1 MSTATVNRPMEQA
14 FALWE
19 KKSDKGTN
27 YLSGQ
32 DGVVAFYNNR
42 KKSLRDPDIIVYQNI
57 NENQRITLC
66 HLWANTSSKGGK
78 YLTGSIDG
86 RKVVGFFNEK
96 HEVKQPYI
104 SVYYQDTEAPAAE
117 QVPMTDVTDNDEL
130 PF

>member
-1 MSTATVNRPMEQA
+1 MSTATKKQMEQA

-42 KKSLRDPDIIVYQNI
+42 KKSLRDPDIVVYQNI
-57 NENQRITLC
+57 NENTRITLC
-66 HLWANTSSKGGK
+66 HLWANTSSKGSK
-78 YLTGSIDG
+78 YLTGKIDG
-86 RKVVGFFNEK
+86 RPVVGFFNEK

-104 SVYYQDTEAPAAE
+104 SVYYQDTDEAAAE
-117 QVPMTDVTDNDEL
+117 QIPMTDVTNDDEL
-130 PF
+130 PL